1 MKYIVS
7 DGMKSEM
14 RYVELSDA
22 QLWKLII
29 EKDKVAFEQLY
40 RRYYSPLLAY
50 ALSFCNDEEM
60 AKDCIQD
67 LFVKLFVSE
76 TLSSIEYIRA
86 YLYKSLRNLLLDKS
100 SRAVGSVSLEEN
112 MVADFLVEDVELVRL
127 FEKEDDYLEKSRLID
142 EMPITSYRQNQR
154 KCIYLYFIK
163 EFSWDEMAVSLDIN
177 PHSCMNLVAR
187 AVAKLQRMVVGEKKK

>member
-100 SRAVGSVSLEEN
+100 SRVVGSVSLEEN

-127 FEKEDDYLEKSRLID
+127 FEKEDDYLEKSRLLMNAYNQLS
-142 EMPITSYRQNQR
+142 ENQR
-154 KCIYLYFIK
+154 NAIYLYFIK

-187 AVAKLQRMVVGEKKK
+187 AVAKLQRMVAGEKKK

>member
-1 MKYIVS
+1 
-7 DGMKSEM
+7 
-14 RYVELSDA
+14 
-22 QLWKLII
+22 
-29 EKDKVAFEQLY
+29 
-40 RRYYSPLLAY
+40 
-50 ALSFCNDEEM
+50 M

-100 SRAVGSVSLEEN
+100 SRVVGSVSLEEN

-127 FEKEDDYLEKSRLID
+127 FEKEDDYLEKSRLL
-142 EMPITSYRQNQR
+142 MNAYNQLSANQR
-154 KCIYLYFIK
+154 NAIYLYFIK

-187 AVAKLQRMVVGEKKK
+187 AVAKLQRMVAGEKKKINFFLKK